1 MRNRPGRVQEHL
13 KPANTDQDYL
23 VSLDQLPLH
32 CPLPDM
38 YLWNSHPKVF
48 LPIQSTGTAKCPYCG
63 TNYSLA
69 SEEHS

>member
-1 MRNRPGRVQEHL
+1 MRNRPGKVEENL
-13 KPANTDQDYL
+13 KPANAEKTYRIGQ
-23 VSLDQLPLH
+23 DQLPLH

-48 LPIQSTGTAKCPYCG
+48 LPIQATGTAKCPYCG

-69 SEEHS
+69 PEEPS